1 MAKEGRT
8 DVYRDYRRGM
18 VYVGDEVV
26 AKWDV
31 TGKMMTFNGEGKEIK
46 GAYKKL
52 MEEGRRE
59 EVHFSE

>member
-1 MAKEGRT
+1 M
-8 DVYRDYRRGM
+8 YRDYRRGM